1 VEFLGIGYQELLLVM
16 VLMLIVVGPERLPG
30 VAYQIGRA
38 VRTMQQYARA
48 VRDEF
53 REEIDYIEEQYKT
66 VKGEVDVT
74 RQSLR
79 DQQAQFESEL
89 RQSTAMPELT
99 APPSNEGGGPAD
111 SNVVPFPTSS
121 GGEAGAAPTE
131 GEAKPEGEAPDNP
144 PPLVF

>member
-1 VEFLGIGYQELLLVM
+1 MEFLGIGYQELLLVL
-16 VLMLIVVGPERLPG
+16 VLMLIVVGPERLPS

-38 VRTMQQYARA
+38 VRTLQQYARA

-53 REEIDYIEEQYKT
+53 KDEIGYIEEQYKT

-79 DQQAQFESEL
+79 EQQAKFDEEL
-89 RQSTAMPELT
+89 RSGTILPPLGGAASSTNGT
-99 APPSNEGGGPAD
+99 AE
-111 SNVVPFPTSS
+111 SNVVPFPATQSEETAAATE
-121 GGEAGAAPTE
+121 EADP
-131 GEAKPEGEAPDNP
+131 AK